1 MVVEKVK
8 KTIEDNGLINK
19 GDSVIVAL
27 SGGPDSICL
36 LRVLNEIKD
45 EYGIKLY
52 AAHLNHKI
60 RGMEAQK
67 DAVFC
72 VRTCDEMGIVCF
84 VKAYDVPAYSKENG
98 LSIEEGARKLR
109 YNMFFEL
116 KESLGAQ
123 SIAVAHNLDDQ
134 AETVLMRMMRGS
146 GLEGLKGMDYRRAD
160 GIIRPLIDVTRDE
173 IEKHIK
179 ENEIDFR
186 IDESNLEE
194 VYSRNK
200 VRLSLIPYIEKS
212 FNPNIKKALSRMSR
226 LLGDD
231 CDYINS
237 RAEESFER
245 LCKKNSDKSIRIDA
259 NELCSLHRAISTR
272 LVRMSVEH
280 VLEDI
285 KGFELVHV
293 EDVMGLAG
301 KGREGASIDL
311 PRNMAAL
318 KRGNDVIVG
327 IRDEILPKESKS
339 ESFSYTLPKEGSIF
353 IKEIG
358 MEIDSST
365 MQKKEG
371 SKFKYEK
378 GCIYLDLDKID
389 GKVTVRSRKEGDRIR
404 PVGLGGSKK
413 VKDIFIDMKIERSER
428 DKIPVI
434 SDGKGIMWIYGYR
447 IGDDYKVD
455 GKTSSVIKISARKR

>member
-8 KTIEDNGLINK
+8 KTIEDNGLIKK

-27 SGGPDSICL
+27 SGGPDSVCL
-36 LRVLNEIKD
+36 LNVLNEIKD

-72 VRTCDEMGIVCF
+72 VRTCDEMGVVCF

-123 SIAVAHNLDDQ
+123 TIAVAHNLDDQ
-134 AETVLMRMMRGS
+134 AETVLMRMMRGT
-146 GLEGLKGMDYRRAD
+146 GLEGLKGMDYKRED
-160 GIIRPLIDVTRDE
+160 GIIRPLIDVTRSE
-173 IEKHIK
+173 IEEHIK
-179 ENEIDFR
+179 DNEIEFR

-200 VRLSLIPYIEKS
+200 VRLSLIPYIEKN

-231 CDYINS
+231 CGYMNAI
-237 RAEESFER
+237 AKEHFER
-245 LCKKNSDKSIRIDA
+245 LCRKNSGNSVKMDA
-259 NELCSLHRAISTR
+259 KELCGLHRSISTR
-272 LVRMSVEH
+272 LVRMAVEK

-285 KGFELVHV
+285 KGLELVHV
-293 EDVMGLAG
+293 EDVMNLAL

-311 PRNMAAL
+311 PRDMVAL
-318 KRGNDVIVG
+318 KRGNNVIIG
-327 IRDEILPKESKS
+327 IRNEIVPKESKI
-339 ESFSYTLPKEGSIF
+339 EGFKYDLPKKGKIF

-358 MEIDSST
+358 MEIET
-365 MQKKEG
+365 FELEKKEG
-371 SKFKYEK
+371 AKLKYEE
-378 GCIYLDLDKID
+378 GCVYLDRDKIE
-389 GKVTVRSRKEGDRIR
+389 GNMTVRSRKDGDRIR

-413 VKDIFIDMKIERSER
+413 VKDIFIDMKIERSDRE
-428 DKIPVI
+428 KIPVV

-447 IGDDYKVD
+447 IGEDYKVD
-455 GKTSSVIKISARKR
+455 GKTANVIKIIARKR